1 MSVSLTTKW
10 HLFGIVFNPL
20 DWIQTLLKKSLW
32 YRCFP
37 VSFAKFLRTPFL
49 DFFLTAAIFRL
60 FLLKK
65 MKFWDNSLKFYY
77 FDEKTS
83 PRSHL
88 PHLSKLANLFLKDM
102 SKFRANNHSWFVLIL
117 LSGSKKKMISDMKTT
132 DFLGWKMPK
141 E

>member
-1 MSVSLTTKW
+1 MTFIWNSFQSIRLNSDFIKKESLVQMFSCEFCEISKNTF
-10 HLFGIVFNPL
+10 FGL
-20 DWIQTLLKKSLW
+20 
-32 YRCFP
+32 
-37 VSFAKFLRTPFL
+37 
-49 DFFLTAAIFRL
+49 FFLTAAIFRL

-88 PHLSKLANLFLKDM
+88 SHLSKLANLFLKDM